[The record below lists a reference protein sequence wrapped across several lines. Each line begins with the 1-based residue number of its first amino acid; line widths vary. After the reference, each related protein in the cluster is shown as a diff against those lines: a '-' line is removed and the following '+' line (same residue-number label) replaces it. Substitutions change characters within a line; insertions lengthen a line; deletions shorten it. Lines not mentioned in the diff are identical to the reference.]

1 MIVFF
6 LLAGLLIVA
15 SLMVVF
21 QRDVVH
27 SAIALIVALFL
38 NAILFLT
45 LYAPMVAAL
54 QVLVYAGAI
63 MVLFLFVLMLLSPA
77 VLERRRTASWAFG
90 SVAALLLAII
100 LISMLAQNET
110 TEQSVGVIEPFG
122 SPEQLAKSLFTDF
135 FLPFEIASILLLVAI
150 IGTVVLAKRER

>member
-15 SLMVVF
+15 SLLVVF

-27 SAIALIVALFL
+27 SAIALVAALFL

-63 MVLFLFVLMLLSPA
+63 MVLFLFVIMLLSPA
-77 VLERRRTASWAFG
+77 ALEQRRTLSWGFG
-90 SVAALLLAII
+90 SIGALLLAII
-100 LISMLAQNET
+100 LTSMLVQSEATDPTVAVVET
-110 TEQSVGVIEPFG
+110 FG

-135 FLPFEIASILLLVAI
+135 FLPFEIASLLLLVAI